1 MKKIVNIIFY
11 ILYLYIYKRNLVE
24 NKTVNKTNLRKG
36 LSTNNSENG
45 IKNIKDEDEHINIV
59 GDDFSAFS
67 YGTYPIYETSGN
79 LGTQVETVNAIDGGS
94 DTSMN
99 PKAKDNKIS
108 TESVGEM
115 TIGLVNESGS
125 SLENDEKKNENI
137 DNEMLGTEKEGSSDS
152 HDSSKEK
159 LKPNNNSKW
168 SDFLKNIVTFGGFG
182 PIVVHDV
189 SDTLSDISKD
199 KVTQNATKDIGSTLL
214 DFFLPLPTQNSHTHE
229 KIDDNKNVSNIDS
242 QTRSNAEGSSP
253 TYSPIMDDGI
263 EFSGGLYFTEKKS
276 NQENKNKYALE
287 SLNLTS
293 WDKDDIAKENEDVKD
308 EKDEYD
314 EHKEEELEKYESEI
328 TKQQDDILDEDEVLE
343 EEMLEDN
350 KNETVDTDDLE
361 KENIQDSL
369 NDNNYFSLIYENYKD
384 NGKSKKAAQTLIT
397 ALISILNGKNEL
409 DATIR
414 GLKHRF
420 MEFFT
425 YN

>member
-1 MKKIVNIIFY
+1 
-11 ILYLYIYKRNLVE
+11 
-24 NKTVNKTNLRKG
+24 
-36 LSTNNSENG
+36 
-45 IKNIKDEDEHINIV
+45 
-59 GDDFSAFS
+59 
-67 YGTYPIYETSGN
+67 
-79 LGTQVETVNAIDGGS
+79 
-94 DTSMN
+94 
-99 PKAKDNKIS
+99 
-108 TESVGEM
+108 
-115 TIGLVNESGS
+115 
-125 SLENDEKKNENI
+125 
-137 DNEMLGTEKEGSSDS
+137 
-152 HDSSKEK
+152 
-159 LKPNNNSKW
+159 
-168 SDFLKNIVTFGGFG
+168 
-182 PIVVHDV
+182 
-189 SDTLSDISKD
+189 
-199 KVTQNATKDIGSTLL
+199 
-214 DFFLPLPTQNSHTHE
+214 
-229 KIDDNKNVSNIDS
+229 
-242 QTRSNAEGSSP
+242 SSP

-276 NQENKNKYALE
+276 NQENKKKYALE

-314 EHKEEELEKYESEI
+314 EDKEEELEKYESEI